1 MKILEFRSINRSH
14 RFDLEGKFWSRI
26 YEYPLVL
33 DLLDK
38 YNKHTDPFI
47 HNTCWGW
54 EGVHIW
60 FKNILETKYSNIT
73 NSDLKRSTEP
83 NTCVYNLKSDP
94 KEEWIEAFDFVLNI
108 STLEETGGNH
118 IDIFNKSFSMVKP
131 NGYFIAT
138 FDLPGLQL
146 HKFEDFFNIKYKIE
160 EDAINGSNSEAPQDK
175 YKHLSCG
182 YMVIQKQ

>member
-38 YNKHTDPFI
+38 YNQHPNPVI
-47 HNTCWGW
+47 HNTCWGF
-54 EGVHIW
+54 EGVHVW
-60 FKNILETKYSNIT
+60 FKNLLEAKYANVT
-73 NSDLKRSTEP
+73 NSDIKPSNVP
-83 NTCVYNLKSDP
+83 NTCVYNLEETP
-94 KEEWIEAFDFVLNI
+94 REEWVEAFNFVLNI
-108 STLEETGGNH
+108 STLEEVKGDH

-131 NGYFIAT
+131 GGYFIST

-146 HKFEDFFNIKYKIE
+146 PRFEELFDTKYKKA
-160 EDAINGSNSEAPQDK
+160 EDAIRGDNSEAPMNQ

-182 YMVIQKQ
+182 YMVIQK